1 MSRSAE
7 QSTDARVSS
16 KTNGFNRMAH
26 HDQKI
31 ATMLNDTLSVLG
43 GGSTS
48 ATTDE
53 GVNMVSEWIGLVR
66 STPNTQ
72 WVAEPLDK
80 LRDAISATDINE
92 VERLLRELSGI
103 IIDFANNGEA
113 GEYKEDLQNLS
124 TSLKDFARGLAK

>member
-1 MSRSAE
+1 
-7 QSTDARVSS
+7 
-16 KTNGFNRMAH
+16 MAH

-31 ATMLNDTLSVLG
+31 ATMLDDTLSVLG
-43 GGSTS
+43 GSSTS

-80 LRDAISATDINE
+80 LRDAIGAEDINE

-103 IIDFANNGEA
+103 IVDFTNNGEA
-113 GEYKEDLQNLS
+113 GSYKQDLQNLS